1 MVFSTPLFLFY
12 FLPVTLGL
20 YYIVPRRL
28 YFWKNL
34 VLLLCSLFFYA
45 WGEPKYVLLMLFS
58 IMMDYALGL
67 WLEREKTHGGRPRLV
82 LALSVVLNLLLLGF
96 FKYADFFIGTINA
109 LTGAELPLLHL
120 PLPIG
125 ISFYT
130 FQAMSYIV
138 DLYRGDV
145 EVQRD
150 IVSFGTYV
158 SLFPQLIAGPIVR
171 MRTVA
176 GELRQRE
183 ESFEDFGAGVRRFT
197 AGMCKKVLLAN
208 TIGGVW
214 ESISGM
220 EAASMPVLTDWLG
233 LLAYTFQI
241 YFDFS
246 GYSDMAIGLGRMF
259 GFHFLENFNYPY
271 ISGSITEF
279 WRRWHMSLSSWFKE
293 YVYIPLGGN
302 RKGLPRQIRN
312 ILIVWLLTGIW
323 HGAGWN
329 FVVWG
334 LYFGAVLILEKLF
347 LLRCLNRLPALFR
360 HIYALLLIMLGWAV
374 FAFDSLGSGL
384 GLIRALFGGYGQP
397 LWDGQSLYLL
407 YSNALLLVLL
417 AVGSTP
423 LPKRLFDWGAE
434 KLRSRQGIAGAGEI
448 LLVGAGMLLSVAFL
462 VDASYN
468 PFLYFRF

>member
-67 WLEREKTHGGRPRLV
+67 WLEREKTHGGRPRRV

-96 FKYADFFIGTINA
+96 FKYADFFIGTVNA

-183 ESFEDFGAGVRRFT
+183 ESFEDFGTGVRRFT
-197 AGMCKKVLLAN
+197 AGM
-208 TIGGVW
+208 
-214 ESISGM
+214 
-220 EAASMPVLTDWLG
+220 
-233 LLAYTFQI
+233 
-241 YFDFS
+241 
-246 GYSDMAIGLGRMF
+246 
-259 GFHFLENFNYPY
+259 
-271 ISGSITEF
+271 
-279 WRRWHMSLSSWFKE
+279 
-293 YVYIPLGGN
+293 
-302 RKGLPRQIRN
+302 
-312 ILIVWLLTGIW
+312 
-323 HGAGWN
+323 
-329 FVVWG
+329 
-334 LYFGAVLILEKLF
+334 
-347 LLRCLNRLPALFR
+347 
-360 HIYALLLIMLGWAV
+360 
-374 FAFDSLGSGL
+374 
-384 GLIRALFGGYGQP
+384 
-397 LWDGQSLYLL
+397 
-407 YSNALLLVLL
+407 
-417 AVGSTP
+417 
-423 LPKRLFDWGAE
+423 
-434 KLRSRQGIAGAGEI
+434 
-448 LLVGAGMLLSVAFL
+448 
-462 VDASYN
+462 
-468 PFLYFRF
+468 